1 MLVIVISG
9 KPGCGSSTNAKLL
22 AKKLKLK
29 HFSLGDY
36 NKRHAKKAKKET
48 DKSLEMWCLNKK
60 DLKKFHIDS
69 DKFANEIAKNGN
81 VVIDAKLGVHLIK
94 RHDLTVWL
102 TASKKVQAERYAKRD
117 KIPVREAMKKVAE
130 KEKLERANWKRIYGF
145 DYFDQAKKA
154 DLVINTEDKTPEEI
168 TDLIIKKLKLL

>member
-1 MLVIVISG
+1 MVVIVISG

-48 DKSLEMWCLNKK
+48 DKSIEMWHLDKKTLNK
-60 DLKKFHIDS
+60 FHHNS
-69 DKFANEIAKNGN
+69 DRFANEIAKKGN

-94 RHDLTVWL
+94 THDLTVWL
-102 TASKKVQAERYAKRD
+102 TASKKVQAQRYAKRD
-117 KIPVREAMKKVAE
+117 RIDAKTAMKKVVE
-130 KEKLERANWKRIYGF
+130 KESLERKNWKRIYGF
-145 DYFDQAKKA
+145 DYFHQAKEA
-154 DLVINTEDKTPEEI
+154 DLVINTGDKTPEQI
-168 TDLIIKKLKLL
+168 VNLIIKKLK